1 MLLLGE
7 KRATFTTFLRI
18 FGMGALNMTLKYNNS
33 VQFSAGSNRIVYL
46 RSQAEKYFV
55 GHCLGLRPRH
65 NYYSEIPP
73 HKPGF

>member
-46 RSQAEKYFV
+46 RSQTEKYFV
-55 GHCLGLRPRH
+55 GH
-65 NYYSEIPP
+65 
-73 HKPGF
+73 